1 MYAYSLCMLFNI
13 VTIIAVAPEIIISP
27 VDTTVINGSEAIL
40 NCTVVGDPLPSI
52 SWSISGVNISLLL
65 SNGLIIPFDQQG
77 RINDMIVDNTV
88 ISDTTLHSSLEL
100 MEITSLI
107 AGDYTCIVSNIL
119 GDISATAT
127 LTVHGM

>member
-1 MYAYSLCMLFNI
+1 M
-13 VTIIAVAPEIIISP
+13 
-27 VDTTVINGSEAIL
+27 

-52 SWSISGVNISLLL
+52 SWSVSGIDISLLL

-88 ISDTTLHSSLEL
+88 ISDTTIHSSFEL
-100 MEITSLI
+100 MEIASFI
-107 AGDYTCIVSNIL
+107 AGDYTCRASNIL
-119 GDISATAT
+119 GVVSTIAT